1 MVLNLSPT
9 CNCLN
14 PFAFWCKARNPCLS
28 LFYSFS
34 WTRKKIHGT
43 NNGRFHRKPRHSR
56 TDEGMDFQR
65 NRTGERSL
73 ALAAAPFLCDL
84 CSTSLSLFLF
94 FFVFQ
99 EKDGERETDFMT
111 VMADGKCTD
120 DDDDNDDA
128 CVALVSLCRSL
139 A

>member
-1 MVLNLSPT
+1 MVAFTENRDTHERTKEWTFRETEQARGLWLWLLLLS
-9 CNCLN
+9 CVICVL
-14 PFAFWCKARNPCLS
+14 
-28 LFYSFS
+28 
-34 WTRKKIHGT
+34 H
-43 NNGRFHRKPRHSR
+43 
-56 TDEGMDFQR
+56 
-65 NRTGERSL
+65 
-73 ALAAAPFLCDL
+73 
-84 CSTSLSLFLF
+84 LSLFLF

-111 VMADGKCTD
+111 VMVDGKCTD